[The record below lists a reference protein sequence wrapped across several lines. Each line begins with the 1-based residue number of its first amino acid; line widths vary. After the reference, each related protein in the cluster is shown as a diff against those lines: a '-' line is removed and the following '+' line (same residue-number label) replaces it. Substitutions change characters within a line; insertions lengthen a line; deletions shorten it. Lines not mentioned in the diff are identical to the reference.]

1 MSLSEAFTD
10 AMCLTVFQKYQV
22 WQGALCLFWEYMRKG
37 VGAGAITRGEQ
48 EGEQEPGKLHRDG
61 QRSIA
66 LEQGNMKFVLVA
78 YLAESA
84 SFPDRCELQRPNRPP
99 SLGAAGFDTKQ
110 PMLTASSP
118 HSRPDLSVSTAH
130 HSGQGRRATGVPPR
144 SVTTRADLY
153 QSFRVSVGGSLSSR
167 ECLL

>member
-1 MSLSEAFTD
+1 
-10 AMCLTVFQKYQV
+10 
-22 WQGALCLFWEYMRKG
+22 MREG
-37 VGAGAITRGEQ
+37 VGAGAIMKGEQ
-48 EGEQEPGKLHRDG
+48 EGEQEPGELHREG
-61 QRSIA
+61 QRSTAIQ
-66 LEQGNMKFVLVA
+66 QGNMNLVLVA
-78 YLAESA
+78 DLAESA

-130 HSGQGRRATGVPPR
+130 HTGQGRRATGVPPR
-144 SVTTRADLY
+144 SVTPRADLS
-153 QSFRVSVGGSLSSR
+153 QSFLVSVGDSLSSR